1 MAQKITCPFC
11 FTDFTLQDIRF
22 RCMFPTCPGRAPDPV
37 YANARGLPTALMG
50 CILIPRKGKF
60 GNGPV
65 QGVQCGACKQMSHT
79 RICPHCHFELAPDI
93 GQVDSRIIA
102 VIGGPA
108 TGKTHYIASLIKLLQ
123 FDVGQNFNI
132 AVRMMGEDTQ
142 RRWINDFYTPLF
154 VNKKELLITQPGA
167 INSIVKS
174 PLLFRFIFNDGRH
187 LRALNISFF
196 DSAGEDMTSL
206 STMVVQNR
214 YICHAD
220 AIIFL
225 LDPLQIQTVRFQLPL
240 QKIRLPRENPAASPE
255 YIVGNLRDLFE
266 RERNLRAV
274 QRVNIPI
281 AFTLSKIDML
291 TPILDPGSALLR
303 PGNHPGYVDLNDTQ
317 SINGEVSNYLSEWI
331 NPAFLSGVRNGFS
344 TYNFFGVSALGEQPD
359 EKGQLSTVS
368 PLRVEDPFLWLLY
381 KLELI
386 KGRKGW

>member
-1 MAQKITCPFC
+1 
-11 FTDFTLQDIRF
+11 
-22 RCMFPTCPGRAPDPV
+22 MFPTCPGRAPDPV
-37 YANARGLPTALMG
+37 YANARGLPITLMG
-50 CILIPRKGKF
+50 CILIPRKGGRF

-79 RICPHCHFELAPDI
+79 RICPNCHFELAPDI

-102 VIGGPA
+102 VIGGSF
-108 TGKTHYIASLIKLLQ
+108 TGKTHYIASLVKLLQ
-123 FDVGQNFNI
+123 FEVGQNFNI
-132 AVRMMGEDTQ
+132 TVSMMGEDTQ
-142 RRWINDFYTPLF
+142 RRWINDFDTPLF
-154 VNKKELLITQPGA
+154 VKKNILPGTLPGA
-167 INSIVKS
+167 INSVVKS
-174 PLLFRFIFNDGRH
+174 PLLFRFMFNDGKR

-225 LDPLQIQTVRFQLPL
+225 LDPLQIQTVRLQLPPL
-240 QKIRLPRENPAASPE
+240 PAQKKALPQEDPRASPE
-255 YIVGNLRDLFE
+255 YIVDNLRHLFE
-266 RERNLRAV
+266 REHGLRAV
-274 QRVNIPI
+274 QRVNVPI

-303 PGNHPGYVDLNDTQ
+303 PGNHPGYVDLSDIQGVSTD
-317 SINGEVSNYLSEWI
+317 VSNYLSEWI
-331 NPAFLSGVRNGFS
+331 NPGFLRTVHNGFS
-344 TYNFFGVSALGEQPD
+344 SYSFFGVSALGEQPD
-359 EKGQLSTVS
+359 ANDHLSTVS

-386 KGRKGW
+386 RGRKGW